1 MSTTTQP
8 NPLAT
13 QGVTPQDTPSNSSP
27 SSSLN
32 QPEIL
37 FVDSRPT
44 GEASSRQGNTVVE
57 PSLVPVHAKDFLPS
71 HDSNGKCMAAEDSGA
86 TSFALFLK
94 NLLLDPESG
103 EGSYSTDLGEDATGN
118 GSYVWDNFMAF
129 DDGSKVFD
137 DVSLG
142 NPSHDMDALSQ
153 TDTNGETVGVE
164 YSFGRKK
171 AALAACVGAKAF
183 ETSIWHWTP
192 RHGEFASEEEPHLS
206 VPREIL
212 GKYDDILSE
221 LPPLSGKLLCDSDR
235 DRVVALVLAFCD
247 RSNLT
252 YVTPSL
258 PSLCVL
264 ERLSHRFLQFQT
276 AEPLPWFH
284 VPTFCAAS
292 APEELLLGIIA
303 YGASLMPVK
312 ALQKLG
318 KALPNILFDAL
329 KAKVSARLALPTTT
343 LTVHEVE

>member
-1 MSTTTQP
+1 
-8 NPLAT
+8 
-13 QGVTPQDTPSNSSP
+13 
-27 SSSLN
+27 
-32 QPEIL
+32 
-37 FVDSRPT
+37 
-44 GEASSRQGNTVVE
+44 
-57 PSLVPVHAKDFLPS
+57 
-71 HDSNGKCMAAEDSGA
+71 
-86 TSFALFLK
+86 
-94 NLLLDPESG
+94 
-103 EGSYSTDLGEDATGN
+103 
-118 GSYVWDNFMAF
+118 MAF

-247 RSNLT
+247 RSNLA

-329 KAKVSARLALPTTT
+329 KAKWNKDST
-343 LTVHEVE
+343 LTRNLQQLQSYTMILRIWFWCGGKSKMEMAEGFAQPIITILRRSGALRRTSWKNVVPDENDAGDELEHKWLLWVEKESWVRYDSDDRPKVL